1 MTKQGAAKRNVVFG
15 ALGTEKDK
23 RGEKESERD
32 KWRPTV
38 DLCMHDDFPIDR
50 YELFYQKKHIDLARQ
65 VKADIESNAATKV
78 QLREIDYKGDPW
90 KFEHVYT
97 TFFDFFSNYEFD
109 RENENYFVNISTGT
123 HVMQIC
129 LFLLA
134 EAKYVPAKLVQST
147 RNKQCIE
154 IDLELEKYD
163 PIAQRFRKQ
172 EQDDVAF
179 LKGDIETKNPE
190 YDELIERILSVSAV
204 FDYPILLTGDTGVG
218 KSTLAKRIHG
228 LRVDKNRSEDKFQAV
243 NCATLRGDVVKSE
256 LFGHKKG
263 TFTGATEDRK
273 GLLELADNG
282 TLFLDEIGELDL
294 EVQKMILTAIE
305 EKEFR
310 RLGDS
315 KITKSNFYLI
325 AGTNSD
331 LREKVQ
337 NKEFREDLLARIDA
351 FHFHI
356 LNLKDRPEDIE
367 PNLNRELQEFSRANN
382 INATIN
388 EKARERYL
396 AFAKSTEATWN
407 NNFRDLKSSVIR
419 MCAFARNGRITQNIV
434 DEEIN
439 CLRKR
444 WRQTNP
450 EHDRF
455 PLVRRFMGDDG
466 LNNRDLVDLVQLE
479 QVLETCLSSS
489 TRAEAGRKLF
499 HASRQRKR
507 SKNDTTRLNNY
518 LKDKGLDWNTIKLQ
532 SPPEFQTA
540 MS

>member
-1 MTKQGAAKRNVVFG
+1 MSKQSAAKRNVVFG

-23 RGEKESERD
+23 RGEKNSERD

-38 DLCMHDDFPIDR
+38 DLCMHEDFPIDR
-50 YELFYQKKHIDLARQ
+50 YELFFQKKHIDLAKE
-65 VKADIESNAATKV
+65 VKADIESKAATKV
-78 QLREIDYKGDPW
+78 QLHEIDYKGDPW

-97 TFFDFFSNYEFD
+97 TFFDYFSNYEFD
-109 RENENYFVNISTGT
+109 REKDNYFVNISTGT

-134 EAKYVPAKLVQST
+134 EAKYVPAKLVQSA

-163 PIAQRFRKQ
+163 LIAQRFHKQ
-172 EQDDVAF
+172 KQDDVAF
-179 LKGDIETKNPE
+179 LKGDIETKNAK
-190 YDELIERILSVSAV
+190 YDELIERILSVSTA
-204 FDYPILLTGDTGVG
+204 FDYPILLTGSTGVG

-228 LRVDKNRSEDKFQAV
+228 LRVDKNLSANEFQAV

-256 LFGHKKG
+256 LFGHRKG

-273 GLLELADNG
+273 GLLELANNG

-325 AGTNSD
+325 AATNSD
-331 LREKVQ
+331 LRKKVQ
-337 NKEFREDLLARIDA
+337 KKEFREDLLARIDA

-356 LNLKDRPEDIE
+356 PNLKDRPEDIE
-367 PNLNRELQEFSRANN
+367 PNLNRELQEFSSANN

-388 EKARERYL
+388 DTAREKYL
-396 AFAKSTEATWN
+396 AFAKSAVATWN

-419 MCAFARNGRITQNIV
+419 MSAFAKNGRITQNIV
-434 DEEIN
+434 DEEID
-439 CLRKR
+439 CLRER
-444 WRQTNP
+444 WRQTDP
-450 EHDRF
+450 EHERF
-455 PLVRRFMGDDG
+455 PLVRKFTGDNA
-466 LNNRDLVDLVQLE
+466 LRNYDLVDLAQLE
-479 QVLETCLSSS
+479 QVLETCLRSAS
-489 TRAEAGRKLF
+489 RAEAGRKLF
-499 HASRQRKR
+499 HVSRQRKR

-518 LKDKGLDWNTIKLQ
+518 LRDKGLDWNTIKAPI
-532 SPPEFQTA
+532 SA
-540 MS
+540 